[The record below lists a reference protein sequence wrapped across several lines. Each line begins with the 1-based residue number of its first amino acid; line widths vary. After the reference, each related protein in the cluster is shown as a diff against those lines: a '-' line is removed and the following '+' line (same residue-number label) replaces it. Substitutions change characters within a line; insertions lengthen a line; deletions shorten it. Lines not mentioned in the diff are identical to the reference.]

1 MVAGN
6 RGAPQRQTA
15 TLVWAN
21 GHETVGVDPFYM
33 RYFAKADLT
42 IIGEDKTVHES
53 GNMIYE
59 FNYMGKSDPR
69 AHLK

>member
-1 MVAGN
+1 MK
-6 RGAPQRQTA
+6 
-15 TLVWAN
+15 LL
-21 GHETVGVDPFYM
+21 GVDPFYM

-59 FNYMGKSDPR
+59 FNHMGKSDPG

>member
-1 MVAGN
+1 M
-6 RGAPQRQTA
+6 
-15 TLVWAN
+15 
-21 GHETVGVDPFYM
+21 
-33 RYFAKADLT
+33 AKADLT
-42 IIGEDKTVHES
+42 IIGEDKEDKTVHES